1 MPQGHRSVD
10 KLLYASIDLALTN
23 IETQTE
29 VRAPIYI
36 LSKNRAETISTH
48 KLLDQDNLPYRIV
61 VEPQD
66 LKAYADRFTP
76 DQLLPLDKNDQGVVY
91 VRNYIKDNA
100 YSMGDLYCWML
111 DDDMLGYEYRVNGK
125 RHTTTPRPLM
135 SIVEQSCFQFGNIG
149 GANLSSAAYLF
160 GHDGKPPVVYNSQ
173 IYGVQLLRT
182 DTTARFRPNV
192 AEDTDYSLQLLHDDW
207 VTLVFKRFGFTTVTS
222 GTNKGGLTDGEYTE
236 DGRLERFRQ
245 LQRYWPG
252 AFKIG
257 RLKDGRPHLVGRNYY
272 SRFRQVPRP
281 INSPRWKL

>member
-100 YSMGDLYCWML
+100 HSMGDLYCWML

-160 GHDGKPPVVYNSQ
+160 GHDGGPPVVYNSQ

-182 DTTARFRPNV
+182 DTRARFRPYV
-192 AEDTDYSLQLLHDDW
+192 AEDTDYSLQLLHDNW
-207 VTLVFKRFGFTTVTS
+207 VTLVFKRFEPTKV
-222 GTNKGGLTDGEYTE
+222 D
-236 DGRLERFRQ
+236 
-245 LQRYWPG
+245 
-252 AFKIG
+252 
-257 RLKDGRPHLVGRNYY
+257 
-272 SRFRQVPRP
+272 
-281 INSPRWKL
+281 